1 MVSWRRNGVEIS
13 GETTMILRS
22 ALLTSTMLAA
32 IGWAEAA
39 TLQAPS
45 RIDQVTLYPDAA
57 IITRLVSVDIP
68 AGSHDILL
76 SDLPLSADP
85 ASLRVEATGT
95 SRLVIGG
102 IDLRMGTGDA
112 KPDAALASKLKAAR
126 EARDRLQDKI
136 EASEGRKSMIQRLA
150 ERDPAPSD
158 GKPFDIESWLRAVD
172 AVGKGLQA
180 TNDELRGLRIELA
193 KLDEE
198 ITVLEAAIG
207 RPQAPQPKRLASI
220 AIEAAEAGKATLKI
234 SYRVQGASWR
244 PVYDARLDTRGA
256 KPGLELTR
264 RALLR
269 QRTGEDWRDARVTL
283 STLRVQRGTAA
294 PVLPSQ
300 RLGFYEPPSPAP
312 MPRATQAPVPG
323 ALAMQAGPGRL
334 KSEQSSSDDS
344 EGVYDVARLET
355 TAFQAEF
362 TLPSPVTLP
371 SGNEER
377 SFRLASASIT
387 PDLQHKASPAL
398 DTTAYLETAFVLPGE
413 APLLAGEVLL
423 TRDGAFIGRS
433 RLADRAAGDRLVLG
447 FGADERVSIKRVPVM
462 RELRDPGLLSSMRAE
477 ENRFR
482 IDVRNL
488 HAFPVT
494 IQIVDRLPVS
504 EDQQITIERLPDMTK
519 PDLENLEDRRGVFA
533 WNATLAPQEAK
544 SFTSAWRV
552 RWPQGRIVRPMP

>member
-1 MVSWRRNGVEIS
+1 M
-13 GETTMILRS
+13 MMKRS
-22 ALLTSTMLAA
+22 ILLTSTMLATL
-32 IGWAEAA
+32 GWVEAA
-39 TLQAPS
+39 TISAPS
-45 RIDQVTLYPDAA
+45 RIDQVMLYPDAA
-57 IITRLVSVDIP
+57 IVTREVSVDIP
-68 AGSHDILL
+68 AGSHEVLI

-85 ASLRVEATGT
+85 ASLRVEASG
-95 SRLVIGG
+95 SRRLVIGG
-102 IDLRMGTGDA
+102 IDLRMGAGEV
-112 KPDAALASKLKAAR
+112 KPDVALVTKLKAAR

-136 EASEGRKSMIQRLA
+136 EATEGRKSMIQRLT
-150 ERDPAPSD
+150 ERDPAPTD
-158 GKPFDIESWLRAVD
+158 GKPFEIESWLRAVD

-180 TNDELRGLRIELA
+180 TNDELRGLRIEQA

-207 RPQAPQPKRLASI
+207 KPQAPQPRRFAAI
-220 AIEAAEAGKATLKI
+220 AIEAAEAGKATLMV

-269 QRTGEDWRDARVTL
+269 QRTGEDWREARVTL

-294 PVLPSQ
+294 PIIQ
-300 RLGFYEPPSPAP
+300 TQKLGFLEPPAPAP
-312 MPRATQAPVPG
+312 MPRAVQAPAPET
-323 ALAMQAGPGRL
+323 LAMQAGPGRL
-334 KSEQSSSDDS
+334 RAAADQNRE
-344 EGVYDVARLET
+344 VAAAELEAKAEA

-362 TLPSPVTLP
+362 TLPMPVTLP
-371 SGNEER
+371 SGHEER
-377 SFRLASASIT
+377 SFRLASGNIT
-387 PDLQHKASPAL
+387 PELQHKASPAL
-398 DTTAYLETAFVLPGE
+398 DTNAYLETSFVLPGE

-433 RLADRAAGDRLVLG
+433 RLSDKAAGDRLDLG
-447 FGADERVSIKRVPVM
+447 FGADERVVIKRVPVM
-462 RELRDPGLLSSMRAE
+462 REAREPGLLSSTRSE

-494 IQIVDRLPVS
+494 IQIVDRLPIS
-504 EDQQITIERLPDMTK
+504 EDQQITIERLADMTK
-519 PDLENLEDRRGVFA
+519 PDLETIEDRRGVFA

-544 SFTSAWRV
+544 SFTTAWRM
-552 RWPQGRIVRPMP
+552 RWPQGRIVRPIP

>member
-57 IITRLVSVDIP
+57 IITRFVSVDIP
-68 AGSHDILL
+68 AGSHEILL

-85 ASLRVEATGT
+85 ASLRVEASGT
-95 SRLVIGG
+95 SKLAIGG
-102 IDLRMGTGDA
+102 IDLRMGAGEV
-112 KPDAALASKLKAAR
+112 KPDAALATKLKAAR
-126 EARDRLQDKI
+126 EARDRLQDRI
-136 EASEGRKSMIQRLA
+136 EATEGRKSMIQRLA
-150 ERDPAPSD
+150 ERDPAPGD
-158 GKPFDIESWLRAVD
+158 GKPFDIDSWLRAVD

-180 TNDELRGLRIELA
+180 TNDELRGLRIEQA

-198 ITVLEAAIG
+198 IGVLEAAIG
-207 RPQAPQPKRLASI
+207 KPQAPQPKRVAAI
-220 AIEAAEAGKATLKI
+220 AVEAAEAGKATLRV

-300 RLGFYEPPSPAP
+300 KLGFFEPPAPAP
-312 MPRATQAPVPG
+312 MPRAAQAPASE

-334 KSEQSSSDDS
+334 RSTADQNREVIAA
-344 EGVYDVARLET
+344 ELEAKAEP

-362 TLPSPVTLP
+362 TLPMPVTLP

-377 SFRLASASIT
+377 SFRLASASIA
-387 PDLQHKASPAL
+387 PELQHKASPAL
-398 DTTAYLETAFVLPGE
+398 DATAYLETTFVLPGE

-433 RLADRAAGDRLVLG
+433 RLADKAPGDRMTLG

-462 RELRDPGLLSSMRAE
+462 REVRDPGLLSSMRAE

-519 PDLENLEDRRGVFA
+519 PDLENLEDKRGVFA
-533 WNATLAPQEAK
+533 WNAALAPQEAK
-544 SFTSAWRV
+544 SFTTAWRM